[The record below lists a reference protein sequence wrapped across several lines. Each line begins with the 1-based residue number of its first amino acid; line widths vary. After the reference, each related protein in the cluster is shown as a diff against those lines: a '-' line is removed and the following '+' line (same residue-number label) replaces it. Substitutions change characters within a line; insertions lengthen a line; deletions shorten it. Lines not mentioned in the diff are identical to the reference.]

1 MKIAVV
7 GSGALGLY
15 YGSLLQR
22 GGHDLRFL
30 LRRDY
35 EAVHAKGLTVSSV
48 DGDFHLPQ
56 VKGALTPQEIGHSDL
71 VLVGLKTFANHRFKE
86 LIGPLVG
93 EKTLILTLQNGLGNE
108 EALAELF
115 GPQRILGGV
124 AYLLSNRGEPGTVR
138 HLGQGRVF
146 LGEYAPDRSGKGAII
161 AEIFR
166 DCGID
171 CRFVDDVLR
180 ARWEKLVWNI
190 PFNGLSALLGA
201 PVDRIMGKRET
212 KNLARALMLEV
223 LAAANAQKISPP
235 IDTAY
240 ADSMLEFTA
249 KLGPYRPSMQ
259 IDREEKR
266 PLELRSIFAN
276 PIAAGEAR
284 GVSMPRVE
292 ELYDLLSFGEADEA
306 EG

>member
-7 GSGALGLY
+7 GSGALGLF

-22 GGHDLRFL
+22 GGHDLHFL

-35 EAVHAKGLTVSSV
+35 EAIRTKGLSVFSV

-56 VKGALTPQEIGHSDL
+56 VKGARTPEEIGPSDL
-71 VLVGLKTFANHRFKE
+71 VLVGLKTFANHRYRE

-115 GPQRILGGV
+115 GAQRILGGV

-138 HLGQGRVF
+138 HLGAGRIS
-146 LGEYAPDRSGKGAII
+146 LGEYAPDGSGKGAKI

-166 DCGID
+166 NCGID
-171 CRFVDDVLR
+171 CRFAEDVLA

-190 PFNGLSALLGA
+190 PFNGLCALLGA
-201 PVDRIMGKRET
+201 PVERIMGKAET
-212 KNLARALMLEV
+212 RKLAREIMLEV
-223 LAAANAQKISPP
+223 IAAANAQGLSSP
-235 IDTAY
+235 IRTAY
-240 ADSMLEFTA
+240 ADQMMEFTD
-249 KLGPYRPSMQ
+249 KMDTYRPSMQ

-266 PLELRSIFAN
+266 PLELQSIFAI
-276 PIAAGEAR
+276 PIAAGEAK
-284 GVSMPRVE
+284 GVPMPKVE
-292 ELYDLLSFGEADEA
+292 ALYDLLSFGEP
-306 EG
+306 EGVQ

>member
-35 EAVHAKGLTVSSV
+35 EAVRTKGLAVSSV

-56 VKGALTPQEIGHSDL
+56 VKGALTPEEIGHSDL
-71 VLVGLKTFANHRFKE
+71 VLVGLKTFANDRYKE

-108 EALAELF
+108 ETLADLF
-115 GPQRILGGV
+115 GPERILGGV

-146 LGEYAPDRSGKGAII
+146 LGEYVPDRSGKGAII

-166 DCGID
+166 GCGID
-171 CRFVDDVLR
+171 CRYVEDVLR

-190 PFNGLSALLGA
+190 PFNGLCALLRA
-201 PVDRIMGKRET
+201 PVERIMGKAET
-212 KNLARALMLEV
+212 RRLARQIMLEV
-223 LAAANAQKISPP
+223 IAAANAQRLSAP

-240 ADSMLEFTA
+240 ADRMMEFTD
-249 KLGPYRPSMQ
+249 KMHTYRPSMQ

-276 PIAAGEAR
+276 PISAGEAR
-284 GVSMPRVE
+284 GVPMPRVE
-292 ELYDLLSFGEADEA
+292 ELYDLLSFGEPDEA